1 MLSFGS
7 PLSEER
13 AARIPGQL
21 AALCERP
28 STRCGWGGLLLR
40 ILAATPGAHG
50 TGIDN
55 YSPDIKRANH
65 EAITRGLANR
75 VTFIE
80 DAAADHLGTTADVVL
95 NTGAWH
101 ALGTQP
107 EALATLRTLVNPG
120 GRVLFA
126 AEFWERPPTE
136 ADIGRMWPGIKA
148 EDNKDIAGLVDLAI
162 EAGFRP
168 LRIESVTRGEWEDFE
183 SGIAADRE
191 QWLLEHGR
199 GPATKSTCTWSAVRA
214 IWPQVTGIFSASI
227 TTGRR
232 GSPGGL
238 TGSRTAPGTGI
249 RPADRRFAS

>member
-1 MLSFGS
+1 VTYDAQEPPAIASGSTLSFGG

-13 AARIPGQL
+13 AARITAEL
-21 AALCERP
+21 AARKPATVLDLG
-28 STRCGWGGLLLR
+28 CGWGELLLR

-80 DAAADHLGTTADVVL
+80 DAAADHLGTTADLVL

-136 ADIGRMWPGIKA
+136 AEIGRMWPGIKA

-191 QWLLEHGR
+191 QWLLDH
-199 GPATKSTCTWSAVRA
+199 PADPRADEVRAQLDNVRA
-214 IWPQVTGIFSASI
+214 IWLRGHREIFGFAY
-227 TTGRR
+227 
-232 GSPGGL
+232 L
-238 TGSRTAPGTGI
+238 TLGV
-249 RPADRRFAS
+249 PAVLA

>member
-1 MLSFGS
+1 VTNDAQEPPAIASGSTLSFGS

-13 AARIPGQL
+13 AARITADL
-21 AALCERP
+21 AARKPATVLDLG
-28 STRCGWGGLLLR
+28 CGWGGLLLR
-40 ILAATPGAHG
+40 ILAATPGARG

-55 YSPDIKRANH
+55 YSPDIKRAND

-80 DAAADHLGTTADVVL
+80 DAAADHLGATADLVL
-95 NTGAWH
+95 NIGAWH

-136 ADIGRMWPGIKA
+136 AELGRMWPGIKA

-191 QWLLEHGR
+191 QWLLDH
-199 GPATKSTCTWSAVRA
+199 PADPRADEVRAQLDNVRA
-214 IWPQVTGIFSASI
+214 IWLRGHREIFGFAY
-227 TTGRR
+227 
-232 GSPGGL
+232 L
-238 TGSRTAPGTGI
+238 TLGVPVVLA
-249 RPADRRFAS
+249 